1 MIETS
6 KNVPKR
12 KKKGEQQFL
21 KNTAIVIIM
30 QIVCAAF
37 YDPKRNK
44 ACQIFIPGDSRM
56 FDKFIKTLKKHM
68 IATGKVFVSNH
79 KGESK
84 KLLNSLWLHRYLQYQ
99 ESIQDIYDYATGKK
113 EEEDEGDFLNGLV
126 QQAREYVA
134 AFGNSTLAGSGI
146 EGRPGN
152 PLEFAHDERLLL
164 WDFYLMVLNAV
175 RNTWADIKPIV
186 DSSRVDLIKSMMGR
200 TPGTKGG
207 FHSPDGKPPAI
218 GEEIQM
224 ALFHNLKH
232 EKLEN
237 DEMWWHIRFCIDH
250 EIWDYKDMMINVA
263 RNNQWKA
270 WVRQTAVEYA
280 CRTMEVGEACEKLL
294 SGLYGKLFYWT
305 VAQFADSKDARL
317 KKIVNDY
324 AQRYNGQEM
333 LRDACLVKMQ
343 DRIGLERIRRYL
355 ERMKHVPKTIENPD
369 PVRVIGEVKDAGLL
383 DELEKLL
390 NLLLKDYFRDREY
403 NGLRVSLA
411 SALVR
416 VASGG
421 SREYG
426 LVLDLLR
433 QKQELFQSHYEE
445 CMCIWGQMRT
455 MGMGPVL
462 ENQKE
467 GGFTEKAVGKGRMG
481 NKWADKPKEPLP
493 VPVRQA
499 WEAVRRANQKR
510 VILKELEEDV
520 NWKLGKQ
527 GISQGRQV

>member
-126 QQAREYVA
+126 QQAKEYVA

-207 FHSPDGKPPAI
+207 F
-218 GEEIQM
+218 
-224 ALFHNLKH
+224 
-232 EKLEN
+232 
-237 DEMWWHIRFCIDH
+237 
-250 EIWDYKDMMINVA
+250 
-263 RNNQWKA
+263 
-270 WVRQTAVEYA
+270 
-280 CRTMEVGEACEKLL
+280 
-294 SGLYGKLFYWT
+294 
-305 VAQFADSKDARL
+305 
-317 KKIVNDY
+317 
-324 AQRYNGQEM
+324 
-333 LRDACLVKMQ
+333 Q
-343 DRIGLERIRRYL
+343 DR
-355 ERMKHVPKTIENPD
+355 KSV
-369 PVRVIGEVKDAGLL
+369 V
-383 DELEKLL
+383 
-390 NLLLKDYFRDREY
+390 
-403 NGLRVSLA
+403 
-411 SALVR
+411 
-416 VASGG
+416 
-421 SREYG
+421 
-426 LVLDLLR
+426 
-433 QKQELFQSHYEE
+433 
-445 CMCIWGQMRT
+445 
-455 MGMGPVL
+455 
-462 ENQKE
+462 
-467 GGFTEKAVGKGRMG
+467 
-481 NKWADKPKEPLP
+481 
-493 VPVRQA
+493 
-499 WEAVRRANQKR
+499 
-510 VILKELEEDV
+510 
-520 NWKLGKQ
+520 
-527 GISQGRQV
+527 